1 MPDVSLQS
9 ASANAIVVKL
19 ILSCPFLGSTAK
31 GAPAMESVLDDRF
44 VVFLRQDRS
53 GSSRPD
59 HAERPLI
66 ACSSYEQAR
75 RIQRH
80 LHHSYRDCVIR
91 YVGLT
96 GGGD

>member
-9 ASANAIVVKL
+9 ACAKTVVVEL
-19 ILSCPFLGSTAK
+19 ILSCPFWESTAK

-44 VVFLRQDRS
+44 VVFLRHDRS

-59 HAERPLI
+59 YAERPLI

-75 RIQRH
+75 RIQRRLQH
-80 LHHSYRDCVIR
+80 TYRDCVIR